1 MKKGPILR
9 ALLIALI
16 VSCGVSADI
25 AGDFRRLND
34 LAAEVLRVP
43 VRDREAGWNLD
54 EAISRR
60 FPKGTKYAD
69 IVSELRS
76 IHAQHPDS
84 SEIDLSTSDHTVC
97 LTLFVRFS
105 GEGRKGRE
113 DLDIYIEF
121 SDARIVSTGRI
132 RSSWGE

>member
-1 MKKGPILR
+1 MVILR
-9 ALLIALI
+9 ALLIGLFL
-16 VSCGVSADI
+16 SCGVSADI
-25 AGDFRRLND
+25 AEDFRRLND
-34 LAAEVLRVP
+34 LAADVLRVP

-54 EAISRR
+54 EAISKR
-60 FPKGTKYAD
+60 FPNGAMYAE

-84 SEIDLSTSDHTVC
+84 SEIDLSTYEHTVC

-113 DLDIYIEF
+113 DLDIYIKF
-121 SDARIVSTGRI
+121 SDARVVSTRRI